1 MIYSK
6 IKVKCIVTCPLQARC
21 IPCGGVSLLH
31 SAGPSLGISV
41 QTGADLH
48 HLNTLHRCHVD
59 GKMKWR
65 K

>member
-21 IPCGGVSLLH
+21 TPCVGVGISLLQ

-48 HLNTLHRCHVD
+48 HLNTLQRCHVD
-59 GKMKWR
+59 GK
-65 K
+65 